1 MKNVKNI
8 MLVILLKKEEKVNI
22 IKEAMLSNGNVK
34 ITTDEIIFSAN
45 SPMTK
50 DDYIS
55 FVCYATSDK
64 IEFVKLYP
72 EGSNSVI
79 FLKKGHGKI
88 FYYDIKNGLYV
99 EKV

>member
-1 MKNVKNI
+1 

-22 IKEAMLSNGNVK
+22 IKEAMLSNGNVN
-34 ITTDEIIFSAN
+34 ITTDEIIFPAN

-50 DDYIS
+50 DDYI
-55 FVCYATSDK
+55 
-64 IEFVKLYP
+64 
-72 EGSNSVI
+72 
-79 FLKKGHGKI
+79 LKKGHGKI

>member
-1 MKNVKNI
+1 
-8 MLVILLKKEEKVNI
+8 
-22 IKEAMLSNGNVK
+22 MLSNGNVK

-50 DDYIS
+50 DDYI
-55 FVCYATSDK
+55 
-64 IEFVKLYP
+64 
-72 EGSNSVI
+72 
-79 FLKKGHGKI
+79 LKKGHGKI